1 MNKQQS
7 GFTLIELVAVIV
19 LLGIL
24 AVTALP
30 RFINIQSDARQ
41 AVLEGVNSS
50 IRGAN
55 TQLYAKALISG
66 IEGTAGGGGGGPQV
80 DIDGDGTDETELS
93 FGYVET
99 IDLLSV
105 LDIQGNANIIVRS
118 STDGNPTAAQTA
130 ANIGYDRDGDNNLLD
145 DNCYLTYTE
154 AADAITPPTIVE
166 GDVTGC

>member
-1 MNKQQS
+1 MKKQQS

-30 RFINIQSDARQ
+30 RFINIQGDARQ

-55 TQLYAKALISG
+55 TQIYAKSLIAG
-66 IEGTAGGGGGGPQV
+66 IEATSGGGGSVGPQV
-80 DIDGDGTDETELS
+80 DIDGNGTLVEIS

-99 IDLLSV
+99 FNLLDV
-105 LDIQGNANIIVRS
+105 LDIQGNANIIVQD
-118 STDGNPTAAQTA
+118 TGDGNVGRSETA
-130 ANIGYDRDGDNNLLD
+130 ANIGYDRDADNNLLD

-154 AADAITPPTIVE
+154 AADAATPPTIVV
-166 GDVTGC
+166 GDVSGC